1 MKTFTHS
8 IAATNSP
15 APFETRHGERGS
27 ALTLSLLIMALL
39 GVITMSV
46 LAVVRTETRIASSDL
61 CRTQAFYAAQSRIEQ
76 MTNDFSAL
84 FAKTS
89 NPSPAQLAAISNN
102 NPQELINEGFQFV
115 PQPTIGL
122 DDATLTQM
130 QATQGITN
138 GSYPR
143 VVIPHGPYSGLTAT
157 VAPYKLDAT
166 AKTDKCGAEVQL
178 RREINNYL
186 IPLFQFGVF
195 AEKDLEIFPGPPFT
209 FNGRVHANGN
219 IYVQGDVKFL
229 AKVTT
234 ANEFVRDIMRNGDS
248 YPSGLVNS
256 VHMDVG
262 GTDVEITQGSTVN
275 GPNFSG
281 TVNGDRGFFP
291 TSPSGSANSSWEST
305 SVAPAQASTPN
316 QLGGQ
321 LLTRTTGA
329 SSLLLPLQLGGNSTR
344 EIVKRRMPNDDS
356 ILSESRYHS
365 KAQIRILIDDEGVTN
380 DASGIASTKGVN
392 LSSFNPSPLNG
403 GKALMRVNVN
413 GTYKD
418 ALPFIQQKTSGN
430 AIDLTNPATYQNAS
444 TVRSARNSTV
454 TDASGN
460 VIPRGAGLSGHIYIE
475 LVKPDGTTVDVTS
488 TVLSMGMTEGEPNG
502 IVYLQRPVW
511 ASYLQGSRDRAGS
524 TTANQIPYA
533 LTALTNNTR
542 WAADGEINENYTFEE
557 NGVVAAS
564 LGYGYMNFGED
575 DDDKTDA
582 DLTGTN
588 LNKVAKRSYA
598 PSATGK
604 NDIVPINVYNQRE
617 GWVSD
622 ALTLN
627 TVYERGITSVV
638 EVNMRNLTRWLDGV
652 YDSNLLS
659 GTSAVSTN
667 IGQSNGYIVY
677 VSDRRGDGRRNEKDS
692 TNATLMTSNG
702 MVDNEDVYG
711 QNGVLDPGEDV
722 IDSGTDVATGLSK
735 KDTLQKYTSELP
747 DVGNTTWGGAPAA
760 ASTMAE
766 RKARADAVTRW
777 ANTSNYFRRAVRL
790 LDGEDLMPTTTTGK
804 LSNTK
809 GLTVAS
815 ENMVYVWGNYNT
827 TGITCQP
834 AGGSTLNDPTQT
846 CNYQGDQVP
855 ASIVADAF
863 YPLSKTWFDA
873 SSAIYP
879 EGNWLRPA
887 DANAALVSDETSVR
901 AGIIAGSAL
910 SAMDGDPKASDSYPR
925 LNGGVHNYPRFS
937 EYWANRRWNFA
948 GSFILLYNSTQSV
961 GPFHVQGNYVYY
973 PPIRN
978 WAFDDTFRNPARLP
992 PGTPAFQY
1000 IEATAFRQIL

>member
-8 IAATNSP
+8 IATTNSH
-15 APFETRHGERGS
+15 APFETRPGERGS

-61 CRTQAFYAAQSRIEQ
+61 CRTQTFYAAQSRIEQ

-89 NPSPAQLAAISNN
+89 NPTTAQLNSISSN
-102 NPQELINEGFQFV
+102 NPQELLNEGFQFTPV
-115 PQPTIGL
+115 PTIAL
-122 DDATLTQM
+122 DSATLTAM
-130 QATQGITN
+130 QNTQNITN
-138 GSYPR
+138 GAYPR
-143 VVIPHGPYSGLTAT
+143 VVIPSGAYSGLTAT
-157 VAPYKLDAT
+157 VAPYILNAT
-166 AKTDKCGAEVQL
+166 AKIDRCGAEVQL

-195 AEKDLEIFPGPPFT
+195 AEKDLEVYPGPPFT

-219 IYVQGDVKFL
+219 IYVAGDVRFL
-229 AKVTT
+229 SKVTT
-234 ANEFVRDIMRNGDS
+234 ANEFVRDTMRNGLG
-248 YPSGLVNS
+248 YPSGLTNS
-256 VHMDVG
+256 VHMTVG
-262 GTDVEITQGSTVN
+262 GTDVEITQGSVVN

-281 TVNGDRGFFP
+281 TVDGDRGFFP
-291 TSPSGSANSSWEST
+291 TSPSGYANSSWEST
-305 SVAPAQASTPN
+305 SVAAAQASTPN

-329 SSLLLPLQLGGNSTR
+329 SPLLLPLQLGGNSTR
-344 EIVKRRMPNDDS
+344 EIIKRRMPNDDS
-356 ILSESRYHS
+356 VLSESRYHS
-365 KAQIRILIDDEGVTN
+365 KAQVRILIDDEGVTN

-392 LSSFNPSPLNG
+392 LSSFNPIPLDT
-403 GKALMRVNVN
+403 GKALMRVGNG
-413 GTYKD
+413 GTYTD
-418 ALPFIQQKTSGN
+418 TLPFIQQKTNGT
-430 AIDLTNPATYQNAS
+430 AIDLTNPLTYQNAK
-444 TVRSARNSTV
+444 TVRSARNATV

-475 LVKPDGTTVDVTS
+475 LIKPDGTSVDVTS

-511 ASYLQGSRDRAGS
+511 ATYLQGSRDRAGS
-524 TTANQIPYA
+524 TNPNQIPYY
-533 LTALTNNTR
+533 LTGLINNTR
-542 WAADGEINENYTFEE
+542 WAADGEINENYTLEE
-557 NGVVAAS
+557 SAVGS
-564 LGYGYMNFGED
+564 GLGYGYMNFGED
-575 DDDKTDA
+575 DDDKTDPN
-582 DLTGTN
+582 LTGVN
-588 LNKVAKRSYA
+588 LNKIAKRNYQ
-598 PSATGK
+598 PSGTGK
-604 NDIVPINVYNQRE
+604 NDIIPINVYNQRE

-622 ALTLN
+622 AMTLN
-627 TVYERGITSVV
+627 SVYERGITSVV
-638 EVNMRNLTRWLDGV
+638 EINMNNLTKWLDGV
-652 YDSNLLS
+652 YDNNLLN
-659 GTSAVSTN
+659 GTTAVSTN

-702 MVDNEDVYG
+702 MVDNEDIYG
-711 QNGVLDPGEDV
+711 PNDTLDPGEDV
-722 IDSGTDVATGLSK
+722 IDSGTDMATGSSK

-747 DVGNTTWGGAPAA
+747 DVGNTWAG
-760 ASTMAE
+760 STMAE
-766 RKARADAVTRW
+766 REARADAVTRW
-777 ANTSNYFRRAVRL
+777 TNSSNYFRRAVRL
-790 LDGEDLMPTTTTGK
+790 LDGEDLMTTGGSGK

-809 GLTVAS
+809 GLTIAS

-834 AGGSTLNDPTQT
+834 TNGSTLNDPTQT
-846 CNYQGDQVP
+846 CNYQGNQVP

-863 YPLSKTWFDA
+863 YPLSKTWFDG
-873 SSAIYP
+873 SSEIYP

-887 DANAALVSDETSVR
+887 DAGSSAVADETSVR
-901 AGIIAGSAL
+901 AGIIAGSSL
-910 SAMDGDPKASDSYPR
+910 SAMDGTPRASDSYPR

-937 EYWANRRWNFA
+937 EYWANKRWNFA